1 MKEEKGEMIK
11 HILGVLATFGVI
23 IIASQSPYFINQLIK
38 SFFKNPK
45 WFIKDLTQC
54 FRHLKYEGYVSIK
67 KKRGRIEIKLTSKG
81 KRKINSLNFWDLK
94 LEKEK
99 KWDGKWR
106 IIIFDIPKKMD
117 RVREIFRLKLRELGF
132 YQLQKVF
139 GSLPIDVKKR

>member
-99 KWDGKWR
+99 NGT
-106 IIIFDIPKKMD
+106 
-117 RVREIFRLKLRELGF
+117 ENGEL
-132 YQLQKVF
+132 
-139 GSLPIDVKKR
+139 